1 MPVETEL
8 YDLLGI
14 SPDATEADIKKA
26 YRKKAKEHH
35 PDKNINN
42 PGASQ
47 KFQEMLA
54 AYEILSDSQTR
65 EIYDRFGVDGL
76 SKNPG
81 PNMDAA
87 DIFTQFFGSGFG
99 FEFGPGAAP
108 GARRPGGQ
116 DSLVPYEV
124 TLEDL
129 YNGKSVKMN
138 LEKEVVCMQ
147 CKGSG
152 ARGNAKPKPCSTCE
166 GKGWTFTQTQ
176 IAPSRFGTSRAT
188 CHDCNGKG
196 ERLKEK
202 DRCKKCK
209 GEQTVS
215 DTTRAEI
222 NIEKGMTD
230 RQRIVLAGVGDQKP
244 GLPPGDVVFV
254 LKALPHATF
263 ERSGNDLL
271 THATI
276 TLSEALMG
284 FSRILLK
291 HLDGRGI
298 KISSPPR
305 KIIKPETC
313 IIARGEGMPIYKS
326 HGQKGDLYVI
336 ISVEMPDEAW
346 LRRVDR
352 QALASLLPPKKPEP
366 EPYPV
371 TVDEA
376 PYEESDIVDVRSRS
390 FTASADFFDQDFR
403 SQFGGDDED
412 EWEDE
417 DEDEDDEFGMGAEPE
432 CRPQ

>member
-1 MPVETEL
+1 
-8 YDLLGI
+8 
-14 SPDATEADIKKA
+14 
-26 YRKKAKEHH
+26 
-35 PDKNINN
+35 
-42 PGASQ
+42 
-47 KFQEMLA
+47 
-54 AYEILSDSQTR
+54 
-65 EIYDRFGVDGL
+65 
-76 SKNPG
+76 
-81 PNMDAA
+81 
-87 DIFTQFFGSGFG
+87 
-99 FEFGPGAAP
+99 
-108 GARRPGGQ
+108 
-116 DSLVPYEV
+116 
-124 TLEDL
+124 
-129 YNGKSVKMN
+129 
-138 LEKEVVCMQ
+138 
-147 CKGSG
+147 
-152 ARGNAKPKPCSTCE
+152 
-166 GKGWTFTQTQ
+166 
-176 IAPSRFGTSRAT
+176 
-188 CHDCNGKG
+188 
-196 ERLKEK
+196 
-202 DRCKKCK
+202 
-209 GEQTVS
+209 
-215 DTTRAEI
+215 
-222 NIEKGMTD
+222 
-230 RQRIVLAGVGDQKP
+230 
-244 GLPPGDVVFV
+244 VFV

-276 TLSEALMG
+276 TLSEALLG

-313 IIARGEGMPIYKS
+313 IIVRGEGMPIYKS

-352 QALASLLPPKKPEP
+352 QVKSDRLDAAVIYWVHTILIQALASLLPPKKPEP

-412 EWEDE
+412 DWEDE
-417 DEDEDDEFGMGAEPE
+417 DEDEHDEFGMGAEPE